1 MTIGKENTI
10 LAIEVLIIVAAA
22 LIAWGSFSTKVEATA
37 EDLKEVRSEQ
47 DALSVD
53 VSDIKSDIRVMK
65 NNQTH
70 YTNSLRNNTTQ
81 QNEIIENQKKI
92 LEALK

>member
-37 EDLKEVRSEQ
+37 EDLKEVRSER
-47 DALSVD
+47 L
-53 VSDIKSDIRVMK
+53 
-65 NNQTH
+65 
-70 YTNSLRNNTTQ
+70 
-81 QNEIIENQKKI
+81 
-92 LEALK
+92 